1 MDMCV
6 CVLTLAGTCF
16 MVLSCN
22 CILGECKVQV
32 LSLRG
37 QSELSSTPQ
46 VVPTPSVVIRWTGKK
61 EDASVEDF
69 SHRSAGDSA
78 VR

>member
-1 MDMCV
+1 M
-6 CVLTLAGTCF
+6 LTLAPPGF
-16 MVLSCN
+16 MLVCCN
-22 CILGECKVQV
+22 CILGEFKVQV

-37 QSELSSTPQ
+37 QSEVSSTLQ
-46 VVPTPSVVIRWTGKK
+46 VVSRPSVVIRWRGEKK
-61 EDASVEDF
+61 EDASVQEF